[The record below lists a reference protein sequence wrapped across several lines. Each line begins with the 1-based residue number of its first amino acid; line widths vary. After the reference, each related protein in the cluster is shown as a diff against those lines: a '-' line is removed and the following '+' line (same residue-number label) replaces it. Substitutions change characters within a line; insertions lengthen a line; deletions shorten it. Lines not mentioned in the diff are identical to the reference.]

1 MLRHRFGARVCAL
14 SDGTLGW
21 PWGLPGGRWL
31 RHGLVPFWIG
41 EEAKAKRRFDLH
53 ESVVRVNK
61 MTVEGFGLK

>member
-1 MLRHRFGARVCAL
+1 M
-14 SDGTLGW
+14 
-21 PWGLPGGRWL
+21 
-31 RHGLVPFWIG
+31 G